1 MTTMLC
7 FRICLVL
14 LLLKVDYILV
24 LMLLGY
30 VEFTQNEVEAGWRN
44 HKLHFH
50 TKSGRARLA
59 QPSCIIAIET
69 GFSCF

>member
-1 MTTMLC
+1 
-7 FRICLVL
+7 
-14 LLLKVDYILV
+14 VDYIL